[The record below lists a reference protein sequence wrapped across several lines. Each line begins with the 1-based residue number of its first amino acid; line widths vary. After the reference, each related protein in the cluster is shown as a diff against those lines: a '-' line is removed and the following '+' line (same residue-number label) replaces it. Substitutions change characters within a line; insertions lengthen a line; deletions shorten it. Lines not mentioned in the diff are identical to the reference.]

1 MEKRILG
8 RTGFEVTVLGMG
20 GVGAKSETVRRA
32 LELGVN
38 YVDTAPGYG
47 NSEENIGIGLEGASQ
62 SYYIATKLG
71 GRPKPFDA
79 QDKDMLRRSVDESLR
94 LLKRN
99 SIDILQIHEPDHP
112 SIFDWWTDYDNFHGP
127 VCEVLEELK
136 EEKIIKFTGLAG
148 TSSYELTHIM
158 ATGNYDVVLAAGNYN
173 LVRQEFAISGL
184 PEAKKQNMG
193 IVIGAAFFKG
203 LLARRDI
210 PELENGARW
219 LSPPRLEQFKKLY
232 AFVDEIGLP
241 LAEVALRWVISN
253 PNVST
258 VLMGTG
264 SIEEVEQ
271 NVAAAKKGPLPPE
284 ILSGLKEIADMVPF
298 RPHLEPHR
306 FPIGQPY
313 KGPKYK

>member
-1 MEKRILG
+1 
-8 RTGFEVTVLGMG
+8 
-20 GVGAKSETVRRA
+20 
-32 LELGVN
+32 
-38 YVDTAPGYG
+38 
-47 NSEENIGIGLEGASQ
+47 
-62 SYYIATKLG
+62 
-71 GRPKPFDA
+71 
-79 QDKDMLRRSVDESLR
+79 
-94 LLKRN
+94 
-99 SIDILQIHEPDHP
+99 
-112 SIFDWWTDYDNFHGP
+112 
-127 VCEVLEELK
+127 
-136 EEKIIKFTGLAG
+136 
-148 TSSYELTHIM
+148 
-158 ATGNYDVVLAAGNYN
+158 
-173 LVRQEFAISGL
+173 
-184 PEAKKQNMG
+184 MG

-271 NVAAAKKGPLPPE
+271 NVAAAEKGPLPPE

>member
-136 EEKIIKFTGLAG
+136 EEKIINSQGWLAPVPMNLH
-148 TSSYELTHIM
+148 TSWPQVTTMWFWQRVITIWSGRNSLFLDCLKLRNRIWEL
-158 ATGNYDVVLAAGNYN
+158 
-173 LVRQEFAISGL
+173 S
-184 PEAKKQNMG
+184 
-193 IVIGAAFFKG
+193 
-203 LLARRDI
+203 
-210 PELENGARW
+210 
-219 LSPPRLEQFKKLY
+219 
-232 AFVDEIGLP
+232 
-241 LAEVALRWVISN
+241 
-253 PNVST
+253 
-258 VLMGTG
+258 
-264 SIEEVEQ
+264 
-271 NVAAAKKGPLPPE
+271 
-284 ILSGLKEIADMVPF
+284 
-298 RPHLEPHR
+298 
-306 FPIGQPY
+306 
-313 KGPKYK
+313 